1 MDIEVIL
8 IIIMAALLLFWVI
21 FCVCF
26 MLRRILKDAARA
38 DMKAQVQCESCGST
52 FEVPWKEA
60 VHISMTK
67 TRSTT
72 KTKVQDGAL
81 VSKPVYSSYA
91 KKFYCADCEKKT
103 FGQVLN
109 LEEMQESIRSFIRK
123 EACRGLVRMVAGG
136 LAILIV
142 MQIPMH
148 FADHAKEKE
157 IEQMKEQQFE
167 DIKERYWGQ

>member
-21 FCVCF
+21 FCGCF
-26 MLRRILKDAARA
+26 IFRRISKDAARA
-38 DMKAQVQCESCGST
+38 DLKAQVQCEKCGAT
-52 FEVPWKEA
+52 FEVAWKEA

-72 KTKVQDGAL
+72 KTRVQDGVL
-81 VSKPVYSSYA
+81 VREPKYSSYA
-91 KKFYCADCEKKT
+91 KKFYCAHCGKKT

-109 LEEMQESIRSFIRK
+109 LEEMQESIRPFIRK

-148 FADHAKEKE
+148 FADQAKEKE